1 MSGWGKQAAYLCYGT
16 KKAEPCGLAFEG
28 WATRPEFAA
37 MFLNFV
43 FAGYWGRGDREGA
56 VHGEV
61 VGGEVV
67 VGLPKL
73 VPGDTLAGVG
83 RFASEVCAGSAG
95 GSGESRVRVRA
106 EGVLA
111 DDARWVDLF
120 DDLELA
126 LLEACDGGATVG
138 DLLDAFATT
147 PVFSSTT
154 FTFGGPAEEEEEEG
168 EASEAG
174 EGEYKGAEVTEA
186 EVLIRLYRLWDATLL
201 EF

>member
-1 MSGWGKQAAYLCYGT
+1 MVLNTSFNVFPGEPIVESPRDALRAFHGGKGPELRIGRLVFCDTGT
-16 KKAEPCGLAFEG
+16 TLVPRACPLD
-28 WATRPEFAA
+28 FAA
-37 MFLNFV
+37 
-43 FAGYWGRGDREGA
+43 ASGGADSSYRGLEPRRR
-56 VHGEV
+56 
-61 VGGEVV
+61 
-67 VGLPKL
+67 
-73 VPGDTLAGVG
+73 VG